1 MLLPALSAN
10 VTHLLI
16 CIICN
21 LVDKLIVSQMNNP
34 ISQHERHNDYY
45 DGTVDQKDHQKDH
58 QKFIDIG
65 SDLMELFKSTMN
77 TQFL

>member
-1 MLLPALSAN
+1 
-10 VTHLLI
+10 
-16 CIICN
+16 
-21 LVDKLIVSQMNNP
+21 MNNP